1 MEDANRMTRSLTN
14 PPGTAATRRKFLQVA
29 TATTTAL
36 PLLGHSRLAA
46 ASPEQPVIDTHT
58 HFYDPRRP
66 QGVPFPAPKDQLL
79 YRPVLP
85 AEWERLVQPLG
96 VTGTVVVEAS
106 PWPEDNQWLLD
117 LAAGQN
123 NLPGMQGI
131 VGVVGNLPVGTA
143 EFVGLFERFAAN
155 PLFRGIRVNGSKLL
169 AGLEETD
176 YRGDLARLAER
187 GLALDVNHGPTFAAA
202 TAAAAAIPSLR
213 IVVDHMGGGRIV
225 GTGPAAD
232 WVEQV
237 EVAAARPNVFLKVS
251 ALLESA
257 YFSQAQPAD
266 GSDRPPP
273 PTDPDRYRP
282 WVDRVWRAFGQRR
295 LLFGSN
301 WPVALRAGSY
311 ADVLN
316 VIRPL
321 VAERG
326 SEAER
331 WFFAEAAQA
340 AYRWQ
345 RG

>member
-1 MEDANRMTRSLTN
+1 MVVASHPL
-14 PPGTAATRRKFLQVA
+14 PPAAFSRR
-29 TATTTAL
+29 AL
-36 PLLGHSRLAA
+36 LSRAA
-46 ASPEQPVIDTHT
+46 AGSVAVAVSGSAAVMADDLAQPVIDTHT

-66 QGVPFPAPKDQLL
+66 QGVPFPSPKNQLL

-85 AEWERLVQPLG
+85 AEWQRLVRPLG

-117 LAAGQN
+117 LAAAQK

-143 EFVGLFERFAAN
+143 EFAGLLDRFAAN
-155 PLFRGIRVNGSKLL
+155 PLFCGIRVNGSKLL

-176 YRGDLARLAER
+176 YRRDLARLAER
-187 GLALDVNHGPTFAAA
+187 ELALDVNHGPAL
-202 TAAAAAIPSLR
+202 TAAAAAAEAMPALR
-213 IVVDHMGGGRIV
+213 IVVDHLGGGRIA
-225 GTGPAAD
+225 GTGPNAD
-232 WVEQV
+232 WIEQV
-237 EVAAARPNVFLKVS
+237 EAAAAQPNVFMKVS
-251 ALLESA
+251 ALIESA

-266 GSDRPPP
+266 GSDRPPA

-282 WVDRVWRAFGQRR
+282 WVDRVWQAFGQRR

-301 WPVALRAGSY
+301 WPVSLRAGSY

-326 SEAER
+326 PEAER
-331 WFFAEAAQA
+331 WFFAGAAEA

-345 RG
+345 QG

>member
-1 MEDANRMTRSLTN
+1 MAANLQSLPQAAFSRRTLLS
-14 PPGTAATRRKFLQVA
+14 TAAGSVA
-29 TATTTAL
+29 VAVSGPRAVAADDL
-36 PLLGHSRLAA
+36 P
-46 ASPEQPVIDTHT
+46 QQVIDTHT

-66 QGVPFPAPKDQLL
+66 QGVPFPSSKDQLL

-85 AEWERLVQPLG
+85 AEWQRLVQPLG

-117 LAAGQN
+117 LAAAQK

-143 EFVGLFERFAAN
+143 EFAGLLDRFATN
-155 PLFRGIRVNGSKLL
+155 PLFRGIRVNGGKLL
-169 AGLEETD
+169 AGLEQPD
-176 YRGDLARLAER
+176 YRRDLARLAER
-187 GLALDVNHGPTFAAA
+187 GLALDVNHGPAL
-202 TAAAAAIPSLR
+202 TAAAAAAVAIPTLR
-213 IVVDHMGGGRIV
+213 IVVDHLGGGRIA
-225 GTGPAAD
+225 GSSPAAD
-232 WVEQV
+232 WIKQV
-237 EVAAARPNVFLKVS
+237 EAAAAQTNVFMKVS
-251 ALLESA
+251 ALIESA

-282 WVDRVWRAFGQRR
+282 WVDRVWQSFGQRR

-301 WPVALRAGSY
+301 WPVSLRAGSY
-311 ADVLN
+311 ADVLD

-326 SEAER
+326 PEAER

-345 RG
+345 QG